1 MSRAISSSVRALLV
15 LLLVAASAAG
25 AEARPHRTRV
35 AQAETGAD
43 ATDEAR
49 AQVKTTEKRRLKLA
63 TARADVSVRYTKELA
78 AIAKLKRQKS
88 SWRRDRQLKQ
98 KLKASLETAKKL
110 AKQAKELTAIDV
122 ALGRQRKALVAAI
135 DAELAGSPSASR
147 AKSLRALRAEVAP
160 KTRKKAHK
168 IVLPDDELDPL
179 ADPDEL
185 DQQVAALRASEDE
198 LTRQIASLDRQASRF
213 KKQAALRKAHDRAD
227 EMASRDDDQP
237 RRTSGSGGT
246 QGTLSDEGAGAPE
259 TDSDSP
265 PSSDPAGSFDGD
277 PAVVLS
283 DVVDGDTVDALRK
296 AERSTDPA
304 TKAAAAER
312 AREQV
317 ARRLDKLE
325 KRRKE
330 IEARARLL
338 RE

>member
-1 MSRAISSSVRALLV
+1 VRAVLV
-15 LLLVAASAAG
+15 LLLLAASAG
-25 AEARPHRTRV
+25 VAEARPHRAATTV
-35 AQAETGAD
+35 AQADTTGAGD
-43 ATDEAR
+43 ATDAAR
-49 AQVKTTEKRRLKLA
+49 AEVKATEKRRSRLA
-63 TARADVSVRYTKELA
+63 AKRADLAVRYTGELA

-88 SWRRDRQLKQ
+88 SWRRDRQLKD
-98 KLKASLETAKKL
+98 KL
-110 AKQAKELTAIDV
+110 ASSLRTAGKLATQAKDLV
-122 ALGRQRKALVAAI
+122 ALDRALARQRKALVAAI
-135 DAELAGSPSASR
+135 DAELATAPEASR
-147 AKSLRALRAEVAP
+147 ASSLRSLRADVAP
-160 KTRKKAHK
+160 KIAKKKARK

-198 LTRQIASLDRQASRF
+198 LARQIASLDHQATRF
-213 KKQAALRKAHDRAD
+213 KKQAALRKAHERAD

-237 RRTSGSGGT
+237 RRTSGSGSGGT
-246 QGTLSDEGAGAPE
+246 VSASDGAPAPEDDTDGAGGP
-259 TDSDSP
+259 SP
-265 PSSDPAGSFDGD
+265 DPGSFDGD

-317 ARRLDKLE
+317 AKRLEKLA

-330 IEARARLL
+330 IEARAKLL